1 MGKTSSIYVKKKS
14 ETSQRSAASK
24 ASATSGPKDHSP
36 LSSQS
41 KKAKFGDI
49 EFYSQQSDNT
59 LNFTCFENDGKFVN
73 GMNGLN
79 QTCPRVKASYL
90 MITITWS
97 IEILTENLKPVAPDE
112 KKISKLANI
121 IFLLCLEIILAVIN
135 NTFYSNVPRQVDTLK
150 KQAVFL
156 ND

>member
-1 MGKTSSIYVKKKS
+1 MFKKKS
-14 ETSQRSAASK
+14 ETCQKRRSAASK

-49 EFYSQQSDNT
+49 EFYSQQRDNT

-73 GMNGLN
+73 GMNELN
-79 QTCPRVKASYL
+79 QTCPWVKASYL

-112 KKISKLANI
+112 KKYQNQPTLFFYYAQKSYWLLLI
-121 IFLLCLEIILAVIN
+121 IHLTLMYQDRQIL
-135 NTFYSNVPRQVDTLK
+135 
-150 KQAVFL
+150 
-156 ND
+156 

>member
-1 MGKTSSIYVKKKS
+1 MGKTLSIYVKKKS
-14 ETSQRSAASK
+14 ETCQRSAASK

-49 EFYSQQSDNT
+49 EFYSQQRDNT

-73 GMNGLN
+73 GLSGLN
-79 QTCPRVKASYL
+79 QTCPWVKASYL

-112 KKISKLANI
+112 KKYQNQPTLFFYYAQKSYWLLLLLLI
-121 IFLLCLEIILAVIN
+121 IHFTLMYQDRQIL
-135 NTFYSNVPRQVDTLK
+135 
-150 KQAVFL
+150 
-156 ND
+156 